1 MTTSASA
8 HGDVSIRNFRGQIR
22 VRGDQTAGAVTV
34 VEHTLPP
41 GYIAMPLHTHQR
53 ETETTYVLEG
63 TLWVQV
69 GKRVTKAGAGQSI
82 VKPAGVPHTY
92 WNEGRDPARFL
103 DIVTPGGLEAWYEE
117 LSALIP
123 VRGEV
128 EISRV
133 LDVSR
138 RYGLEFDME
147 SLMDIMSRHT
157 VVLA

>member
-1 MTTSASA
+1 MTTSNA
-8 HGDVSIRNFRGQIR
+8 GTVSIRNFRGEIR
-22 VRGDQTAGAVTV
+22 VRAEDTGGGATI

-69 GKRVTKAGAGQSI
+69 GKRVTKLGAGQTI

-92 WNEGRDPARFL
+92 WNEGRHDARFL
-103 DIVTPGGLEAWYEE
+103 DLVTPGGLEPWYEE
-117 LSALIP
+117 VAAIIP

-128 EISRV
+128 QIERV
-133 LDVSR
+133 LEVSR
-138 RYGLEFDME
+138 RYGLEFDMD
-147 SLMDIMSRHT
+147 SLMDIMSRHE